1 MASVERESHRIVIAG
16 ASSLLGAE
24 LKTLLEE
31 SMFAGWDLRLLD
43 EEDAAGTLTEAGGEP
58 VVIQPVDEGSFER
71 ARFVFFTG
79 SPEFAERNFA
89 AAVAARAVA
98 IDFTGKVP
106 TKDRAPWFP
115 KLHEFW
121 STPFDPNVQPNGTQ
135 FWIPSA
141 AAVAAT
147 SLSFGLRP
155 VGLRRLSITFFR
167 PVSEAGRAGIE
178 ELESQTG
185 QLLSFQS
192 VGKLVFDTQV
202 AFNLFERYGSRS
214 RQNLARVRKALREEI
229 NECVAN
235 QGAVLPALQV
245 LHAPT
250 FYGMMFSACAE
261 LDPGVANSESVSS
274 ACREAGFSVA
284 KDEDCTPSNV
294 SAAGEN
300 TIQLGVPQA
309 DPTLNGT
316 WWFWGAADNV
326 RLPAWNAVKLA
337 VKLAEKLQ

>member
-1 MASVERESHRIVIAG
+1 MPSIERESHRIVIAG

-31 SMFAGWDLRLLD
+31 STFAGWDLRLLD
-43 EEDAAGTLTEAGGEP
+43 EEGAAGTLTEAGGEP

-89 AAVAARAVA
+89 AALAAGAVA
-98 IDFTGKVP
+98 IDCKGKVS
-106 TKDRAPWFP
+106 TKDQTASPWFP
-115 KLHEFW
+115 KLDEFW
-121 STPFDPNVQPNGTQ
+121 NTRFTSNGTQ
-135 FWIPSA
+135 FGIPSA

-155 VGLRRLSITFFR
+155 VGLRRLSVTFFR

-192 VGKLVFDTQV
+192 VGKPVFDTQV
-202 AFNLFERYGSRS
+202 AFNLLERYGSAS

-229 NECVAN
+229 SGCVEN
-235 QGAVLPALQV
+235 QSAVLPALQV

-261 LDPGVANSESVSS
+261 LDPGVTDAESVSN
-274 ACREAGFSVA
+274 ACKEAGFSVA
-284 KDEDCTPSNV
+284 RDEDCTPSNV

-300 TIQLGVPQA
+300 TIQLGVPQS
-309 DPTLNGT
+309 DPAVYGT

-337 VKLAEKLQ
+337 ERLL

>member
-1 MASVERESHRIVIAG
+1 MPSVEKESHRIVIAG

-31 SMFAGWDLRLLD
+31 SQFAGWDLRLLD

-79 SPEFAERNFA
+79 SPEFVESNFA
-89 AAVAARAVA
+89 AALAAGAVA
-98 IDFTGKVP
+98 IDFTGKVA
-106 TKDRAPWFP
+106 TKDQAPSPWFP
-115 KLHEFW
+115 KLDEFW
-121 STPFDPNVQPNGTQ
+121 SPPLRPKAQPDGTH
-135 FWIPSA
+135 FWILSA

-167 PVSEAGRAGIE
+167 PVSEAGRTGIE

-192 VGKLVFDTQV
+192 VGKPVFDTQV
-202 AFNLFERYGSRS
+202 AFNLLERYGPRS
-214 RQNLARVRKALREEI
+214 RQNLAAVRKALRGEI
-229 NECVAN
+229 HACVSK
-235 QGAVLPALQV
+235 QRAVLPALEV

-261 LDPGVANSESVSS
+261 LDPGVADTESVSN

-284 KDEDCTPSNV
+284 RDEDCTPSNV
-294 SAAGEN
+294 SAAGEH

-309 DPTLNGT
+309 DATLHGT
-316 WWFWGAADNV
+316 WWFWGAADNL

-337 VKLAEKLQ
+337 EKLL

>member
-1 MASVERESHRIVIAG
+1 MPSIERESQRIVIAG
-16 ASSLLGAE
+16 ASSLVGAE

-31 SMFAGWDLRLLD
+31 GQFSGWDLRLVD
-43 EEDAAGTLTEAGGEP
+43 EEAAAGTLTEAGGEP

-79 SPEFAERNFA
+79 SPQFVETNLA
-89 AAVAARAVA
+89 AALAAGAVA
-98 IDFTGKVP
+98 IDFTGKVS
-106 TKDRAPWFP
+106 TKDQPSSPWFP
-115 KLHEFW
+115 KLDEFW
-121 STPFDPNVQPNGTQ
+121 STPIGPKVQPNGTR

-155 VGLRRLSITFFR
+155 VGLKRLSITFLR
-167 PVSEAGRAGIE
+167 PVSEAGREGIE

-185 QLLSFQS
+185 QLLSLQS
-192 VGKLVFDTQV
+192 VGKPVFDTQV
-202 AFNLFERYGSRS
+202 AFNLLERYGPAS
-214 RQNLARVRKALREEI
+214 RQNLAAVSKALREEI
-229 NECVAN
+229 NECVSN
-235 QGAVLPALQV
+235 QRAVLPALQV

-250 FYGMMFSACAE
+250 FYGLMFSACAE
-261 LDPGVANSESVSS
+261 LGPGAADTESVSK

-284 KDEDCTPSNV
+284 SDEDGTPSNV
-294 SAAGEN
+294 SAAGGN
-300 TIQLGVPQA
+300 TIQLGVPQS
-309 DPTLNGT
+309 DPTVHGT

-337 VKLAEKLQ
+337 EKLL

>member
-1 MASVERESHRIVIAG
+1 MPSIESESHRMVIAG

-24 LKTLLEE
+24 LKTLLQE

-58 VVIQPVDEGSFER
+58 ALIQAVDESSFER

-79 SPEFAERNFA
+79 SPEFVERNFA
-89 AAVAARAVA
+89 AALATGAVA
-98 IDFTGKVP
+98 IDFTGRVW
-106 TKDRAPWFP
+106 TKEQAARPWFP
-115 KLHEFW
+115 KLDEFW
-121 STPFDPNVQPNGTQ
+121 NTRFIPKVQPNTH

-147 SLSFGLRP
+147 SLSFGLKS

-178 ELESQTG
+178 ELETQTG

-192 VGKLVFDTQV
+192 VGKPVFDAQV
-202 AFNLFERYGSRS
+202 AFNLLERYGSAS
-214 RQNLARVRKALREEI
+214 RQNLARVRKVLREEVRA
-229 NECVAN
+229 CVSN
-235 QGAVLPALQV
+235 QRAVLPALEV

-261 LDPGVANSESVSS
+261 LDSGAADTESVGN

-284 KDEDCTPSNV
+284 LDEDPTPSNV

-300 TIQLGVPQA
+300 AIQLGVPQA
-309 DPTLNGT
+309 DATVCGT

-337 VKLAEKLQ
+337 EKLV